1 MAESIR
7 QAGTL
12 KDIAK
17 VILEEEKKGLYP
29 VKFNLPNIYFSSEGE
44 LAQLSPVVQAIV
56 EENMANLM
64 NNKGKKLYLSLKG
77 LVNFVADGDKN
88 PQNGKE
94 VLVALNSLGE
104 ILYVKFSSD
113 LNVDVLS
120 YPDLIKLGNV
130 LATKCFPRDTK
141 WKYAK
146 FMVLKRIKK
155 LKGEAWH

>member
-29 VKFNLPNIYFSSEGE
+29 VKFNLPNIYFSDEGE
-44 LAQLSPVVQAIV
+44 MAQLSPVVQAIV
-56 EENMANLM
+56 EENMSELKS
-64 NNKGKKLYLSLKG
+64 NKGKKLYLTLKG
-77 LVNFVADGDKN
+77 LVKFVAEGDQN
-88 PQNGKE
+88 PQTGKE

-104 ILYVKFSSD
+104 ILYVRFASN
-113 LNVDVLS
+113 LDVNALS
-120 YPDLIKLGNV
+120 YPDLVKLGNI
-130 LATKCFPRDTK
+130 LATKCYPRDNM
-141 WKYAK
+141 WKCAK

-155 LKGEAWH
+155 LKGEA